1 MRTLACRKRPILLL
15 LFPMQADAGDIL
27 AFWFAD
33 SCCGPT
39 EAKAREAFWFRGSAA
54 VDAAIG
60 ERYLPGM
67 EAALR
72 GELAAWS
79 AAPRTAL
86 ALTLLLDQFPRNVW
100 RGTARA
106 FAGDSLALTL
116 AREAVAAGF
125 LQRLERVQRA
135 FLVLPFEHSESL
147 AEQHESM
154 RLFTMLQ
161 QSAPDPW
168 RPPFDGYLDYARQH
182 FGIIQR
188 FGRFPHRNRALGREP
203 TAEEQAWLESGGAV
217 FGQN

>member
-1 MRTLACRKRPILLL
+1 
-15 LFPMQADAGDIL
+15 MQANADDIL
-27 AFWFAD
+27 AFWFLDA
-33 SCCGPT
+33 CRGPT
-39 EAKAREAFWFRGSAA
+39 EAKAREAFWFRSSAA

-60 ERYLPGM
+60 ERYLSDM

-72 GELAAWS
+72 GEFAAWS

-106 FAGDSLALTL
+106 FAGDSLALAV

-125 LQRLERVQRA
+125 LQQLEPAQRA
-135 FLVLPFEHSESL
+135 FLVLPYEHSESL
-147 AEQHESM
+147 ADQHESM

-161 QSAPDPW
+161 ISAPDPW
-168 RPPFDGYLDYARQH
+168 RPLFDGYLDYARQH
-182 FGIIQR
+182 LEIIQR
-188 FGRFPHRNRALGREP
+188 FGRFPHRNRALGRES
-203 TAEEQAWLESGGAV
+203 TSEERAWLEGGGAV